1 MEMVVSFNENADN
14 DKFVKEDG
22 GSSKDDKKSEE
33 NDEEFTFYHES
44 RMEMS

>member
-14 DKFVKEDG
+14 DKFVKGNGE
-22 GSSKDDKKSEE
+22 SSIEDKKSEE